1 VGTKRIVGVILIAL
15 GVVSLIWGG
24 ISWTREKTVIDIGPL
39 EARAEQREHI
49 PLPPVLG
56 GLAFVAGVIL
66 VLAPE
71 RRRV

>member
-1 VGTKRIVGVILIAL
+1 MGTKRIIGSVLIAL
-15 GVVSLIWGG
+15 GLVSLIWGG

-39 EARAEQREHI
+39 EARAEEREHI

-56 GLAFVAGVIL
+56 GLAFIAGVVL